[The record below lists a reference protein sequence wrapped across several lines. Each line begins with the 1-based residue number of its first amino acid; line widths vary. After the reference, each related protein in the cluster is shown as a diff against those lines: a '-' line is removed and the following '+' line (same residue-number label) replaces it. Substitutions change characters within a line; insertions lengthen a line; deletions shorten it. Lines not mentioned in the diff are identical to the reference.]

1 VPNRPSRNR
10 TGVLLAGKDRD
21 FLETLSGIVD
31 ARPPFE
37 VLAIAGSDQE
47 AVTLAE
53 SLAPSIVLID
63 GSEEDSD
70 RVETIRRFRD
80 LSSKPA
86 VVVLSSEGQ
95 NGNVPDFD
103 PGADAYLQKSS
114 DLASIIDVVL
124 AFAVQRRANH

>member
-1 VPNRPSRNR
+1 
-10 TGVLLAGKDRD
+10 
-21 FLETLSGIVD
+21 LETLSGIVD

-86 VVVLSSEGQ
+86 VVLLSSEGQ

-103 PGADAYLQKSS
+103 PGADAYLRKSS